1 MPQVGPNVGGGVAPR
16 MQLVCNAQFLVSF
29 FCLNYSQARY
39 VLLTDLNPITVQNL
53 QYNITLNQQQQ
64 SLSLISSTTNDTIP
78 WSDRVHASTIDWL
91 DRKKWPRPPP
101 QLQPTQS
108 SPSPTASQYD
118 DPAQLFDPR
127 PPPQL
132 QPTQSS
138 PSPTASQNDDSA
150 QLFDVVL
157 GSDLI
162 YQASTAPMLR
172 NVIAGLLRRG
182 GTFYYVAPSTTG
194 RDGLLEFI
202 ESLQQDDL
210 PETMANGD
218 DKDSGNQAAHGG
230 FQLVAAT
237 EAPKHYH
244 DNPLCSQDDDDFFLH
259 FHEMTSSQYTLY
271 EFVKL

>member
-91 DRKKWPRPPP
+91 DRKKW
-101 QLQPTQS
+101 
-108 SPSPTASQYD
+108 
-118 DPAQLFDPR
+118 PR